1 MCGEYIAETEP
12 TAVSSRDIRLW
23 RNILFVKVVLVER
36 RFPKTFSDPEK
47 TPCYVHVNILHTMKQ
62 KVNPSMMPGCHRKVY
77 FGCTD
82 LLSHGCKR
90 LSAP

>member
-1 MCGEYIAETEP
+1 MCGECIAEPEP

-23 RNILFVKVVLVER
+23 RNILHSKVVLVGR

-62 KVNPSMMPGCHRKVY
+62 VVMRLMMPGYH
-77 FGCTD
+77 
-82 LLSHGCKR
+82 
-90 LSAP
+90 